1 MGSVKDLHVI
11 KEANGSESG
20 SGRFSFS
27 DRYSIF
33 DWGEMPDLIDGKG
46 AALCMTSAYFFE
58 KLEGRGIKTHY
69 AGVVENGVAKKLS
82 ELSGPQSEMEISLVR
97 VVRPTFENG
106 KYDYSVFTKEKT
118 NLLIPLEVIYRNSL
132 PEGSSVFRR
141 LKDGS
146 LKLSDIGLSEMP
158 SAGSVLKTPILV
170 CSTKLES
177 SDRYMGWNEAQ
188 EISGMT
194 KAEIEALKNAVV
206 EINSLITSEAKKA
219 GLVNEDGKVE
229 FGYNGNRELVLL
241 DTLGTLDEC
250 RFTFGGMPVSKE
262 ILRMHYRDT
271 QWHHEVEATKK
282 MGPGWK
288 SHVKSAPAKLPP
300 QLKKLIS
307 QVYKASCN
315 EIIGREWFKGV
326 PKLQD
331 VLREIT
337 K

>member
-1 MGSVKDLHVI
+1 MGSVKDLEVI
-11 KEANGSESG
+11 KDAQGLTAG
-20 SGRFSFS
+20 LGRFSFS

-58 KLEGRGIKTHY
+58 KLEACGIKTHY
-69 AGVVENGVAKKLS
+69 AGVVEDGKAKKLS
-82 ELSGPQSEMEISLVR
+82 ELKGPQSEMEISLVR
-97 VVRPTFENG
+97 VVRPTFADG
-106 KYDYSVFTKEKT
+106 RYDYSVFTKEKT

-146 LKLSDIGLSEMP
+146 LKLADIGMTEMP
-158 SAGSVLKTPILV
+158 SAGTVLKTPILD

-194 KAEIEALKNAVV
+194 KAEIEAIKNAVV
-206 EINSLITSEAKKA
+206 EINSLITNEAKKV
-219 GLVNEDGKVE
+219 GLTNEDGKVE

-271 QWHHEVEATKK
+271 PWHNEVEAAKK
-282 MGPGWK
+282 FGPGWK
-288 SHVKSAPAKLPP
+288 SQVKSAPSKMPP

-315 EIIGREWFKGV
+315 EITGREWFKGV